1 MEKLE
6 HISSKSDKMEREKV
20 GIIGFGKMGKLLAQQ
35 FNERYKIGIYSKG
48 NFETKFNVFNSV
60 ESLYNFSDYLV
71 ITVPAEEISSILDE
85 ISRIDLK
92 EDKVI
97 FDISTFKKDFIEE
110 YKRLPQH
117 LKVASAHPMFGEG
130 VDTLKDENVIV
141 VPVDG
146 REREAEYVESFFEEF
161 GADVSSMKAD
171 EHDEMMKIL
180 IGIPY
185 FFGISYL
192 RLISDIENIEK
203 YGGTSFELL
212 STYGKAVLNDSSEFI
227 HEVIDHSEDVV
238 EVILKD
244 RVVDEDKIKKLQ
256 KKYDDEVGENYSK
269 IYEFLRGD

>member
-1 MEKLE
+1 
-6 HISSKSDKMEREKV
+6 MERENV
-20 GIIGFGKMGKLLAQQ
+20 GIIGYGKMGKLLAEQI
-35 FNERYKIGIYSKG
+35 NERYDIGIYSKG
-48 NFETKFNVFNSV
+48 DFKTKFDIFDSV
-60 ESLYNFSDYLV
+60 ESLYDFSDYLI
-71 ITVPAEEISSILDE
+71 ITVPTKEIPSILDK

-110 YKRLPQH
+110 YKRLPKH

-130 VDTLKDENVIV
+130 VETLKDENVIV

-146 REREAEYVESFFEEF
+146 REREAEDVKSFFKEF
-161 GADVSSMKAD
+161 GAGVSRMKVD
-171 EHDEMMKIL
+171 EHDEMMKVL

-192 RLISDIENIEK
+192 KLISDFEDIEK
-203 YGGTSFELL
+203 YGCTSFEFL
-212 STYGKAVLNDSSEFI
+212 STYGKAVLNDSPEFI
-227 HEVIDHSEDVV
+227 QEVMNHSKDVI

-256 KKYDDEVGENYSK
+256 KKYDDEIGESYSK
-269 IYEFLRGD
+269 IYDFLRGD